1 MLPTDDDPGGAGA
14 RSGYFGPVLVLVV
27 AVKQVG
33 VADLLV
39 GGVDRHLRRAWLL
52 EIEDTHRTVRPGYRH
67 ADRSLSVAP
76 TPAGIAPP
84 PASKTF
90 PDSKCGRARCQRQ
103 RRSVQHE
110 VVDPRAHGN
119 GMGGASHGR
128 RAAGHGL
135 SQRHPRRAGRGDRE
149 HLPRRH
155 AQARTPPRL
164 RGARSLLGRFR
175 SGDGDRGAQQLPL
188 DPIGHV
194 RPHQVFGTR
203 YMRRLPRGH
212 GNGAHFGRHRPAPET
227 AAADGTDER
236 VILSLPGGGGFGAPT
251 ERVPARVAR
260 DATDGLVSVERA
272 REVYGIVLTESGQ
285 HGERAADTEATGR
298 LREEVTAHP
307 KKDP

>member
-1 MLPTDDDPGGAGA
+1 MGA
-14 RSGYFGPVLVLVV
+14 RPTGDGLPATAFPSGIRGVPAEVIESISPVVMH
-27 AVKQVG
+27 K
-33 VADLLV
+33 
-39 GGVDRHLRRAWLL
+39 RELR
-52 EIEDTHRTVRPGYRH
+52 
-67 ADRSLSVAP
+67 
-76 TPAGIAPP
+76 
-84 PASKTF
+84 
-90 PDSKCGRARCQRQ
+90 PDS
-103 RRSVQHE
+103 E
-110 VVDPRAHGN
+110 
-119 GMGGASHGR
+119 
-128 RAAGHGL
+128 
-135 SQRHPRRAGRGDRE
+135 
-149 HLPRRH
+149 
-155 AQARTPPRL
+155 
-164 RGARSLLGRFR
+164 GARSLLGRFR

-212 GNGAHFGRHRPAPET
+212 GNGAHFGRQRPAPET

-251 ERVPARVAR
+251 ERDPARVAR